1 MKKEEQ
7 KIKFDMS
14 ILSLNELIEVY
25 EEIKEFIALLEKK
38 KIVPE
43 GGETK
48 NE

>member
-14 ILSLNELIEVY
+14 VLTLSELIEVY
-25 EEIKEFIALLEKK
+25 EEIKEFIEFLEEKK
-38 KIVPE
+38 IIPE
-43 GGETK
+43 GGEQK